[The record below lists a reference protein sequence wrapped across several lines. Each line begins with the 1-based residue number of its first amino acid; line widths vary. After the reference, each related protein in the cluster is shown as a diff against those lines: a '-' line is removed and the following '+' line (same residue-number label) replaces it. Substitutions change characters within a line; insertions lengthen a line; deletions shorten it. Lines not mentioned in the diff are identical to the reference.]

1 MDALA
6 LVITSAITL
15 VGLYLAHN
23 LRRQQRLRIAEQR
36 VTAYRQLWDRMAIA
50 RPSRLDPCDGV
61 GPLTRLE
68 ASKLYHDITAWYFD
82 AGNGM
87 MLTDA
92 TSKMYLGAK
101 SRLGEFAAVEGDAD
115 DPQWRKGSER
125 RIRELSLLRT
135 QMKSDL
141 AIYGRFYPGSLD
153 AEDERFLRCCGLDP
167 KRWARPPLARLSE
180 RFTTSKAPRH
190 GPRFPGSRR
199 PDAPPARD

>member
-36 VTAYRQLWDRMAIA
+36 VTAYRQLWNLMEIA
-50 RPSRLDPCDGV
+50 RPSRLDPCDGM
-61 GPLTRLE
+61 GPMTRQE
-68 ASKLYHDITAWYFD
+68 ASKLYHNITAWYFD

-92 TSKMYLGAK
+92 TAKMYLGAK
-101 SRLGEFAAVEGDAD
+101 SRLAQFAAVDGDAD
-115 DPQWRKGSER
+115 DPQWRKRSER

-153 AEDERFLRCCGLDP
+153 ADDERFVRSCGLDP
-167 KRWARPPLARLSE
+167 KRWARPPLARLRE
-180 RFTTSKAPRH
+180 RFTTSRAAGY
-190 GPRFPGSRR
+190 GPRFPGSGT